1 MLNKKFS
8 TINLDKIA
16 VYLSV
21 LCAVQCLLLP
31 VSALLLPT
39 LSLISLADEWFHSL
53 LLFFVI
59 PTSVFAMAL
68 GCKKHKSYNII
79 FYGFFGLSILIIS
92 AIWGHDLFGESG
104 EIVSTLVG
112 TSILSYG
119 HIQNQKLC
127 KLCCH

>member
-39 LSLISLADEWFHSL
+39 LSLIPLADEWFHSL

-59 PTSVFAMAL
+59 PTSVLAMAL

-79 FYGFFGLSILIIS
+79 FYGFFGVIILIIS

>member
-21 LCAVQCLLLP
+21 LCVVQCLLLP

-39 LSLISLADEWFHSL
+39 LSLIPLADEWFHSL

-79 FYGFFGLSILIIS
+79 FYGLIGLGILIVS
-92 AIWGHDLFGESG
+92 AIWGHELFGENG
-104 EIVSTLVG
+104 ELVFTLIG
-112 TSILSYG
+112 TSVLSYG
-119 HIQNQKLC
+119 HIKNQKLC
-127 KLCCH
+127 KLFCH

>member
-1 MLNKKFS
+1 MILNKTFS

-21 LCAVQCLLLP
+21 FCAVQCLLLP
-31 VSALLLPT
+31 LSALLLPT
-39 LSLISLADEWFHSL
+39 LSAVPLADEWFHSL

-68 GCKKHKSYNII
+68 GCKKHKSYNVI
-79 FYGFFGLSILIIS
+79 FYGLI
-92 AIWGHDLFGESG
+92 GENG
-104 EIVSTLVG
+104 EIISTLVG

-119 HIQNQKLC
+119 HIRNQKLC

>member
-39 LSLISLADEWFHSL
+39 LSLIPLADEWFHSL

-59 PTSVFAMAL
+59 PTSVFDMAL
-68 GCKKHKSYNII
+68 VCKKHKSYNII

>member
-1 MLNKKFS
+1 MINKNFS
-8 TINLDKIA
+8 TISLDKMA
-16 VYLSV
+16 VFLSV
-21 LCAVQCLLLP
+21 FCAVQCLILP
-31 VSALLLPT
+31 LSALFLPT
-39 LSLISLADEWFHSL
+39 LSVFPLADEWFHSL

-59 PTSVFAMAL
+59 PTSVFAMIL

-79 FYGFFGLSILIIS
+79 FYGIIGLVILIVS
-92 AIWGHDLFGESG
+92 AIWGHDLFGENG
-104 EIVSTLVG
+104 EIISTLLG